1 MNQYL
6 RRAEVSANGEKKREK
21 KEKRKHKNT
30 VYKTCGM
37 LQEQYFKGNWQLQM
51 LYKKEKDVKSI
62 TKYFILKNQ
71 KKQQQPNPK
80 KMERLS
86 YDYSKH

>member
-6 RRAEVSANGEKKREK
+6 RRAEVSANGEKKEREK

-37 LQEQYFKGNWQLQM
+37 LQEQYFKGNW
-51 LYKKEKDVKSI
+51 
-62 TKYFILKNQ
+62 
-71 KKQQQPNPK
+71 
-80 KMERLS
+80 
-86 YDYSKH
+86 